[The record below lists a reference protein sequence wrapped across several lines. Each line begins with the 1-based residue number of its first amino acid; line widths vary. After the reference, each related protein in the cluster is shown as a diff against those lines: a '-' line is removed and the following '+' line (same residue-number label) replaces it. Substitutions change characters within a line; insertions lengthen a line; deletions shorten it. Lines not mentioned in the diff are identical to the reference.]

1 MSPVDRRDTH
11 RRETFGA
18 KKDIRD
24 RVIINVG
31 GKRFE
36 PYISTLKNIP
46 EIPLASILDNRS
58 KLDYDPETGEYFFDR
73 HPGVFAQVLNYLQ
86 TGKLHCPRGIC
97 GPLFEQ
103 EMAYWGL
110 QEQQMES
117 CCWPNYTKH
126 RDAQENLQALDF
138 RPKYE
143 DDAKKSRNERLFN
156 DPNLTWWQKHQT
168 IIWEIL
174 DDPYS
179 SSTAKVFAWVSLA
192 FIVTSIFTICLWT
205 VEFFKGEREE
215 FETRNVTLPARN
227 LTQRNY
233 TTETS
238 TKSVGSRT
246 PMEVLTIID
255 SVCTGWFTLEFLLR
269 LVFCPSK
276 IQFAKK
282 LQNWIDLLVI
292 IPLYLLLV
300 FQRTTL
306 IEVLNTTRVVRIFR
320 FFKLLYD
327 LQILG
332 KTVKAS
338 RYQLFLLLLILLI
351 PVVIFSS
358 LALYAETDWAT
369 AKSHEISQFH
379 SLPNAMWW
387 GIITMT
393 TVGYGDIVPESL
405 SGKIIGGIAS
415 ICGIIILSTSASVI
429 GSTFSLYYNLAQAQ
443 LKIPRKKRSF
453 EVDYQTLPTV
463 LAFRTS
469 QTDSMVISN
478 NSDSGYHRSPNR
490 LQICE
495 RDGCSFV
502 FETSNDS
509 PFPKSPSC
517 ACQVSQDLSIPLRQ
531 TVAAPPPTGPPLS
544 RKASIRRDSILV

>member
-1 MSPVDRRDTH
+1 
-11 RRETFGA
+11 
-18 KKDIRD
+18 
-24 RVIINVG
+24 
-31 GKRFE
+31 
-36 PYISTLKNIP
+36 
-46 EIPLASILDNRS
+46 
-58 KLDYDPETGEYFFDR
+58 
-73 HPGVFAQVLNYLQ
+73 
-86 TGKLHCPRGIC
+86 
-97 GPLFEQ
+97 
-103 EMAYWGL
+103 
-110 QEQQMES
+110 
-117 CCWPNYTKH
+117 
-126 RDAQENLQALDF
+126 
-138 RPKYE
+138 
-143 DDAKKSRNERLFN
+143 
-156 DPNLTWWQKHQT
+156 
-168 IIWEIL
+168 
-174 DDPYS
+174 
-179 SSTAKVFAWVSLA
+179 
-192 FIVTSIFTICLWT
+192 
-205 VEFFKGEREE
+205 
-215 FETRNVTLPARN
+215 
-227 LTQRNY
+227 
-233 TTETS
+233 
-238 TKSVGSRT
+238 
-246 PMEVLTIID
+246 MEVLTIID

-358 LALYAETDWAT
+358 LALYAETDWGT
-369 AKSHEISQFH
+369 VKSQAPFH

>member
-1 MSPVDRRDTH
+1 MSPLERRDTSKL
-11 RRETFGA
+11 EA
-18 KKDIRD
+18 LASKKDMRD
-24 RVIINVG
+24 RVVLNVG
-31 GKRFE
+31 GKLFE
-36 PYISTLKNIP
+36 PYISTLRNIP
-46 EIPLASILDNRS
+46 DIPLSRILENRS

-86 TGKLHCPRGIC
+86 TGKLHCPRNIC

-103 EMAYWGL
+103 ELAYWGL
-110 QEQQMES
+110 DEQQMES

-143 DDAKKSRNERLFN
+143 NSADKRPRDRFHNH
-156 DPNLTWWQKHQT
+156 PNSSWWQRNQP
-168 IIWEIL
+168 IVWEIL

-179 SSTAKVFAWVSLA
+179 SSIAKVFAWVSLG

-205 VEFFKGEREE
+205 VEYFKGVREVTV
-215 FETRNVTLPARN
+215 TRNVTHGAN
-227 LTQRNY
+227 NY
-233 TTETS
+233 TTKTTTELE
-238 TKSVGSRT
+238 GSRI
-246 PMEVLTIID
+246 PMDVLTIID

-269 LVFCPSK
+269 LIFCPSK
-276 IQFAKK
+276 FQFAKK

-300 FQRTTL
+300 FERSTL

-338 RYQLFLLLLILLI
+338 RHQLGLLLLILLI
-351 PVVIFSS
+351 PVIIFSS
-358 LALYAETDWAT
+358 LTLYAE
-369 AKSHEISQFH
+369 KSWGTGKSKSLFH
-379 SLPNAMWW
+379 SLPNAAWW
-387 GIITMT
+387 GVITMT
-393 TVGYGDIVPESL
+393 TVGYGDIVPESFA
-405 SGKIIGGIAS
+405 GKVIGGIAS

-443 LKIPRKKRSF
+443 LKIPRKQRNF
-453 EVDYQTLPTV
+453 EVDCQSLPTV
-463 LAFRTS
+463 LACRTS

-478 NSDSGYHRSPNR
+478 NSDSGYQRSPNR
-490 LQICE
+490 LQNCD
-495 RDGCSFV
+495 RNSFV
-502 FETSNDS
+502 FDS
-509 PFPKSPSC
+509 KAMPSPRSPC
-517 ACQVSQDLSIPLRQ
+517 VCQGSQDPPIPLKQVSSPRPSLPL
-531 TVAAPPPTGPPLS
+531 T